1 MAISIGKKC
10 FIASSATLI
19 GDVMIGD
26 SVAIMD
32 NAVLRGDQN
41 RIIIGDNS
49 NIQDNVTV
57 HTDDDYPTT
66 IGRHVSVG
74 HNAIVHGSI
83 VEDYVIVG
91 MGAIT
96 LNGSR
101 IGSGSVIAAGSVV
114 TQNFSVPEKSLVAGI
129 PGAVKRSNDS
139 SLLEYAKLNALAYS
153 NLREGYL
160 QGKYEII
167 RGSEIEKH

>member
-1 MAISIGKKC
+1 MTISIGKRC
-10 FIASSATLI
+10 FIASSVTLI
-19 GDVMIGD
+19 GNVKIGD
-26 SVAIMD
+26 NVAIMD

-41 RIIIGDNS
+41 SIVVGDNS

-57 HTDDDYPTT
+57 HTDDDYPTS
-66 IGRHVSVG
+66 IGKHVSVG
-74 HNAIVHGSI
+74 HNAIVHGST

-101 IGSGSVIAAGSVV
+101 IGSGSVIAGGSVV

-129 PGAVKRSNDS
+129 PGTIKRSNDP
-139 SLLEYAKLNALAYS
+139 SLLEYARLNALAYS

-160 QGKYEII
+160 QGKYEIM
-167 RGSEIEKH
+167 RGSDLKQH